1 MGVPSP
7 VRQATALS
15 RRSFLLTAATG
26 VTAAA
31 AGGLVLSCT
40 KASGDIVAPVGRGS
54 LRGQVVDALGAPQ
67 PALGRLTLMYESG
80 LRTGA
85 YADTDAAGVFTF
97 TNLLPG
103 NYQVR
108 FDAPGVAHMIEEV
121 PVPAAVRSGEVTALQ
136 VHAQRGPDETDEV
149 QIYIGDYFYQAQ
161 PFGIENGET
170 VLKLGV
176 KACWYNVGQLVHSV
190 TGGPWVESGDMGR
203 PASFMWVAD
212 RVGVFGYRCRYHPDR
227 MQGTLRVTS

>member
-1 MGVPSP
+1 MALDAC
-7 VRQATALS
+7 ATTLS
-15 RRSFLLTAATG
+15 RREFLQTAATG
-26 VTAAA
+26 ATVAAVSA
-31 AGGLVLSCT
+31 SVLSCT
-40 KASGDIVAPVGRGS
+40 SGSRDIVAPVGRGS

-67 PALGRLTLMYESG
+67 AALGRLTLMFESG

-103 NYQVR
+103 KYQVR

-121 PVPAAVRSGEVTALQ
+121 PVPVTVRSGEVAALQ

-170 VLKLGV
+170 VLQLGV
-176 KACWYNVGQLVHSV
+176 KACWYNIGQLVHSV
-190 TGGPWVESGDMGR
+190 TGGPWVESGDMVR

-227 MQGTLRVTS
+227 MQGTLRVTT

>member
-1 MGVPSP
+1 MGPSSP
-7 VRQATALS
+7 GQQATALS
-15 RRSFLLTAATG
+15 RRSFLLKAATG
-26 VTAAA
+26 VTAVA
-31 AGGLVLSCT
+31 AGGSVLSCA
-40 KASGDIVAPVGRGS
+40 KASRDIVAVIGRGAM
-54 LRGQVVDALGAPQ
+54 RGQVVDMLGAPQ
-67 PALGRLTLMYESG
+67 PSLGRLTLMYESG

-85 YADTDAAGVFTF
+85 FADTDAAGVFSF
-97 TNLLPG
+97 PDLLPG

-121 PVPAAVRSGEVTALQ
+121 PVPVTVRSGEVAALQ

-161 PFGIENGET
+161 PFGVENGET
-170 VLKLGV
+170 SLKLGV

-227 MQGTLRVTS
+227 MRGTLRVTS

>member
-1 MGVPSP
+1 MAPGA
-7 VRQATALS
+7 RATTLS
-15 RRSFLLTAATG
+15 RRQFLQTAATG
-26 VTAAA
+26 ATVAAVS
-31 AGGLVLSCT
+31 GSLLSCT
-40 KASGDIVAPVGRGS
+40 SGVRDIVALVGRGS

-67 PALGRLTLMYESG
+67 PSLGRLTLMYESG

-85 YADTDAAGVFTF
+85 YADTDATGVFTF
-97 TNLLPG
+97 TNLVPG

-161 PFGIENGET
+161 PFGVENGET

-190 TGGPWVESGDMGR
+190 TGGPWAESGDMGR

-227 MQGTLRVTS
+227 MQGTLRVTA